1 MSGNVTI
8 KTATLGIDQKGVK
21 RYLDKIKDEALNK
34 AGRSIENSADDFK
47 KEIHKVW
54 VGEAADEFGEEVER
68 TGDILKKKLKKL
80 YNEMQDTF
88 DDYLKNWEKFD
99 KNQHT
104 DTIGK

>member
-8 KTATLGIDQKGVK
+8 KTATLGVDQKGVK

-54 VGEAADEFGEEVER
+54 VGEAANEFGEEVER

-80 YNEMQDTF
+80 YDEMQDTF
-88 DDYLKNWEKFD
+88 DSYLKNWEKFD

-104 DTIGK
+104 GTIGK